1 MENQVDSAALM
12 AAMLPFYLFSLAIG
26 VLAIV
31 AMWKIF
37 TKAGEPG
44 WASIVP
50 IYNTYVLTKI
60 SGYNPILFLL
70 FLIPLVNVVFG
81 IMVLL
86 GLGRAFGKSTGWSV
100 VFLVLLNVIGM
111 LILGFS
117 SDQYRNPAPLS
128 QPTYR

>member
-1 MENQVDSAALM
+1 MENQVDSAALF
-12 AAMLPFYLFSLAIG
+12 AAMIPFYLFSLAIA

-44 WASIVP
+44 WASIIP

-86 GLGRAFGKSTGWSV
+86 GLGRAFGKSVGWSV
-100 VFLVLLNVIGM
+100 GLLVILNVIGM
-111 LILGFS
+111 LILGFGK
-117 SDQYRNPAPLS
+117 DQYRYPAPLA
-128 QPTYR
+128 

>member
-1 MENQVDSAALM
+1 MENQVDSAALL
-12 AAMLPFYLFSLAIG
+12 AAMVPVYLFSLVIG

-50 IYNTYVLTKI
+50 IYNTYILTKI

-70 FLIPLVNVVFG
+70 FLIPLVNVVFA
-81 IMVLL
+81 IMVML
-86 GLGRAFGKSTGWSV
+86 GLGRAFGKSTGWSIGL
-100 VFLVLLNVIGM
+100 LVILNVIGM
-111 LILGFS
+111 LILGFGK
-117 SDQYRNPAPLS
+117 DEYRNPAP
-128 QPTYR
+128 QF